1 MIQTE
6 KERKL
11 QELEEIIQEKRRSD
25 NDGCL
30 YKPEPCENADAER
43 FGFPP
48 ELFSI
53 ME

>member
-6 KERKL
+6 KERQL
-11 QELEEIIQEKRRSD
+11 QQLEKIIQEKRQSGD
-25 NDGCL
+25 DGCL
-30 YKPEPCENADAER
+30 YRPEPCENEDAER